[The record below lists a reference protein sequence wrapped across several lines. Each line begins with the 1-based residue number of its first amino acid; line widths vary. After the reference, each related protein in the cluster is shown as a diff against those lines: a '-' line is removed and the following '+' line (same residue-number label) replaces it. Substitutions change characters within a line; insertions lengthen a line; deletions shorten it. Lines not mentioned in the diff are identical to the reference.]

1 MTAKEMSEIFS
12 ILMLAFPSA
21 EMFKG
26 GVERLMP
33 TIKLWAK
40 ALPEVDYWTGQRAVM
55 QLCRTCK
62 YPPTIAE
69 FREQAEKVTSE
80 LRQRLWIT
88 WNDIRNADDRYGGLT
103 AYYESLRA
111 GDPARAAIDA
121 MGGPD
126 KLIAWSK
133 DVGGQTVSCLNY
145 EEFKRQFFVA
155 VKNLP
160 ELPAGERKALIG
172 GAQ

>member
-40 ALPEVDYWTGQRAVM
+40 ALPEVDFWTGKQAVM
-55 QLCRTCK
+55 QLCRTCR

-80 LRQRLWIT
+80 LQRRLWVT
-88 WNDIRNADDRYGGLT
+88 WSDIRFSDNKPGGLA
-103 AYYESLRA
+103 AYYEGLQA
-111 GDPARAAIDA
+111 GNPARAAIDA

-126 KLIAWSK
+126 KLISWSK
-133 DVGGQTVSCLNY
+133 DVGGKTVSCWNY

-155 VKNLP
+155 MKNLP
-160 ELPAGERKALIG
+160 ELPAGDRKALTG
-172 GAQ
+172 GAR